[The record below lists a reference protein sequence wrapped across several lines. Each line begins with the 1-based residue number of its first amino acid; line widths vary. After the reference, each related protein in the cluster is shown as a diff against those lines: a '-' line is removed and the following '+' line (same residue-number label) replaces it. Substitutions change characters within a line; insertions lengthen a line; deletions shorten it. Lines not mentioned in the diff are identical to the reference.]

1 MKKISINLRLFLW
14 FSFLVLIVIFTIW
27 FSNTAILEKY
37 YQYYKEESLAKTY
50 NSIKKIYNSN
60 ESLNSLELEKLE
72 TNQNID
78 IVVKDNEKLTI
89 YSTTKDFSNNM
100 FFVTEYA
107 GFINSDYILERLKG
121 DTEYF
126 TEIIRDNRI
135 RSDFVT
141 LFGELDNDSVVF
153 IRTPIES
160 IRESVIV
167 TNKFLSIIAIF
178 SLGISCILAFL
189 ISKSFTKPIK
199 ELNTIAKNISELD
212 FSKSY
217 TIQTEDELGMLGK
230 SINTLS
236 KSLEN
241 KIQELSDIN
250 LELEKDVEEKSKLAE
265 MRSQFVSDVSH
276 ELKTPIALIQGYA
289 EGLVDGIATTE
300 EDIKYYCEVILDEA
314 NKMNTLTHDL
324 LDLSNLEYGKNNL
337 NIEPF
342 DVVELI
348 NNILKKYEIRFNEK
362 SITPTFKYEDTS
374 LYTMGDVFRI
384 EQVITN
390 YLNNALKNVDDN
402 KEISIR
408 IEKQEDLV
416 RIFVYNS
423 GKNISKEHLLKIW
436 TKFYKA
442 DSSRNRELSG
452 SGIGLSLVQAILNQ
466 HHNKYGAENKE
477 NGVEFWFELNLA
489 NDNK

>member
-1 MKKISINLRLFLW
+1 MKKMSINLRLFLW
-14 FSFLVLIVIFTIW
+14 FSFLVLLVIFTIW
-27 FSNTAILEKY
+27 ISNTAILAKY
-37 YQYYKEESLAKTY
+37 YRYYKEESLAKTY
-50 NSIKKIYNSN
+50 YSIKDMYRLDDSPNSI
-60 ESLNSLELEKLE
+60 ELEKIE
-72 TNQNID
+72 NNQNID
-78 IVVKDNEKLTI
+78 IVIKDNDKLTV
-89 YSTTKDFSNNM
+89 YSTAKDFSNNM
-100 FFVTEYA
+100 LLVTNYA
-107 GFINSDYILERLKG
+107 KFINSDYILGRLTG

-126 TEIIRDNRI
+126 TEIIRDNRT

-141 LFGELDNDSVVF
+141 LFGKLENNNIVF

-160 IRESVIV
+160 IKESVAV
-167 TNKFLSIIAIF
+167 TNRFLSIIAVL
-178 SLGISCILAFL
+178 SLGISCVLAFF
-189 ISKSFTKPIK
+189 IAKSFTKPIK
-199 ELNTIAKNISELD
+199 ELNNIAKNISELD

-276 ELKTPIALIQGYA
+276 ELKTPISLIQGYA

-314 NKMNTLTHDL
+314 NKMSTLTRDL

-337 NIEPF
+337 SIEPF
-342 DVVELI
+342 DIVELI
-348 NNILKKYEIRFNEK
+348 SNILKKYEIRFSEK
-362 SITPTFKYEDTS
+362 GIVPSFNFEDSS
-374 LYTMGDVFRI
+374 LYTLGDVFRI
-384 EQVITN
+384 EQVVTN
-390 YLNNALKNVDDN
+390 YLNNALKNVDDK
-402 KEISIR
+402 KEIAIR
-408 IEKQEDLV
+408 IEKYENV
-416 RIFVYNS
+416 ARIFVFNS

-466 HHNKYGAENKE
+466 HHNKYGVENTE

>member
-14 FSFLVLIVIFTIW
+14 FSFLVLLVIFTIW

-50 NSIKKIYNSN
+50 YSIKKLYYSKDYP
-60 ESLNSLELEKLE
+60 NSLELEKLE

-78 IVVKDNEKLTI
+78 IVIKDDEKLTV
-89 YSTTKDFSNNM
+89 YSTSKDFSNNM
-100 FFVTEYA
+100 FFVTEYT
-107 GFINSDYILERLKG
+107 GFINSDYILNRLSG

-126 TEIIRDNRI
+126 TEIIQDNRI
-135 RSDFVT
+135 HSDFVT
-141 LFGELDNDSVVF
+141 LFGELDNNSIVF

-178 SLGISCILAFL
+178 SLGVSCILAFL
-189 ISKSFTKPIK
+189 IAKSFTKPIK
-199 ELNTIAKNISELD
+199 ELNAIAKNISELD
-212 FSKSY
+212 FSKTY
-217 TIQTEDELGMLGK
+217 IIQTEDELGMLGK

-289 EGLVDGIATTE
+289 EGLVDGIASSE

-314 NKMNTLTHDL
+314 NKMSTLTHDL
-324 LDLSNLEYGKNNL
+324 LDLSNLEYGKNSL
-337 NIEPF
+337 KIESF
-342 DVVELI
+342 DIVDLI
-348 NNILKKYEIRFNEK
+348 NNILKKYEIQFSEK
-362 SITPTFKYEDTS
+362 NITPTFYFEDES
-374 LYTMGDVFRI
+374 LYTLGDIFRI

-390 YLNNALKNVDDN
+390 YLNNALKNVDDK
-402 KEISIR
+402 KEIAIR
-408 IEKQEDLV
+408 IEKTSELA

-423 GKNISKEHLLKIW
+423 GANISKEHLLKIW

-477 NGVEFWFELNLA
+477 NGVEFWFELNLSK
-489 NDNK
+489 DNK